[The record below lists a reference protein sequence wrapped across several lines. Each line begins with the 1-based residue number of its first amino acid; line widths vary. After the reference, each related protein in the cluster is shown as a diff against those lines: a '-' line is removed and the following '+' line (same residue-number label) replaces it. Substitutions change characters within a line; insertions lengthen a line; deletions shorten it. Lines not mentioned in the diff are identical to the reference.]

1 MIETVRLRLNA
12 ASREQ
17 MEAFIA
23 NVASRR
29 VLEKAGFVRTGEVG
43 EEGPRYVR
51 KSRNININQKVS
63 NYMVDFLLKDLI

>member
-1 MIETVRLRLNA
+1 MIETERLRLYA

-29 VLEKAGFVRTGEVG
+29 VLEKAGFVRTGEFG
-43 EEGPRYVR
+43 AEGALYVR
-51 KSRNININQKVS
+51 KRTE
-63 NYMVDFLLKDLI
+63 LKTEQEEPVR

>member
-1 MIETVRLRLNA
+1 MIETVRLRLYA
-12 ASREQ
+12 ASQEQ

-29 VLEKAGFVRTGEVG
+29 VLEKAGFVRTGEFG
-43 EEGPRYVR
+43 AEGPRYVR

-63 NYMVDFLLKDLI
+63 N

>member
-1 MIETVRLRLNA
+1 MIETVRLRLYA
-12 ASREQ
+12 ASRGQ
-17 MEAFIA
+17 MEASIT

-63 NYMVDFLLKDLI
+63 N